1 MGNMLE
7 IKDLTVEVGGKT
19 ILRGL
24 NLHIGAGEVHVL
36 FGPNGSGKTTLLMT
50 ILGFP
55 GYIVKSGRIVFKGED
70 ITELPTH
77 ERVRRG
83 IGVLFQRPPAIRGV
97 KLSDVLNICKERGGI
112 SEEETSR
119 FVELLKLSEFMGRD
133 VNLGF
138 SGGEVKRSE
147 LLQVIVQSPELAL
160 LDEPDS
166 GVDVENVELIGKVLN
181 EFLERE
187 KRPSE
192 RRRAA
197 LIITH
202 SGFILNYVRADR
214 AHVMLDGTIACSG
227 TPDEIFKHI
236 MTVGYEECIR
246 RCRK

>member
-1 MGNMLE
+1 MKCDRCVLSNAVSRRIGLE
-7 IKDLTVEVGGKT
+7 
-19 ILRGL
+19 
-24 NLHIGAGEVHVL
+24 
-36 FGPNGSGKTTLLMT
+36 
-50 ILGFP
+50 
-55 GYIVKSGRIVFKGED
+55 VFD
-70 ITELPTH
+70 RTH
-77 ERVRRG
+77 ADVVADER
-83 IGVLFQRPPAIRGV
+83 AI
-97 KLSDVLNICKERGGI
+97 
-112 SEEETSR
+112 
-119 FVELLKLSEFMGRD
+119 
-133 VNLGF
+133 
-138 SGGEVKRSE
+138 
-147 LLQVIVQSPELAL
+147 L

-227 TPDEIFKHI
+227 TPDEIFKQI
-236 MTVGYEECIR
+236 MSVGYEECIR

>member
-1 MGNMLE
+1 MLE

-50 ILGFP
+50 LLGFP

-227 TPDEIFKHI
+227 TPDEIFKQI
-236 MTVGYEECIR
+236 MSVGYEECIR

>member
-1 MGNMLE
+1 MLE
-7 IKDLTVEVGGKT
+7 IEGLTVEVGGRT
-19 ILRGL
+19 VLRDL
-24 NLHIGAGEVHVL
+24 NLHVGAGEVHVL

-55 GYIVKSGRIVFKGED
+55 EYVVRSGRIVFKGED
-70 ITELPTH
+70 ITGLPTH

-97 KLSDVLNICKERGGI
+97 RLSDVLNICRGRGGI
-112 SEEETSR
+112 SEEEASR
-119 FVELLKLSEFMGRD
+119 LVELLKLSEFMDRD

-147 LLQVIVQSPELAL
+147 LLQVIVQNPELAL

-181 EFLERE
+181 EFLERG

-202 SGFILNYVRADR
+202 SGFILNYVHADR

-227 TPDEIFKHI
+227 TPDEIFKQI
-236 MTVGYEECIR
+236 MSVGYEECIR
-246 RCRK
+246 RCRR

>member
-1 MGNMLE
+1 MLE
-7 IKDLTVEVGGKT
+7 IKDLTVEVGEKT
-19 ILRGL
+19 ILRSL

-36 FGPNGSGKTTLLMT
+36 FGPNGSGKTTLLLT

-55 GYIVKSGRIVFKGED
+55 EFVVKSGRILFKGED

-97 KLSDVLNICKERGGI
+97 RLSDVVNICREQGGI
-112 SEEETSR
+112 PEDEATKL
-119 FVELLKLSEFMGRD
+119 VELLKLSEFMRRD

-147 LLQVIVQSPELAL
+147 LLQVVVQNPELVL

-181 EFLERE
+181 EFLERG

-197 LIITH
+197 LVITH
-202 SGFILNYVRADR
+202 SGFILNYVRTDR

-236 MTVGYEECIR
+236 MSEGYEACIEH
-246 RCRK
+246 CRD

>member
-1 MGNMLE
+1 MRSMLE

-50 ILGFP
+50 LLGFP

-227 TPDEIFKHI
+227 TPDEIFKQI
-236 MTVGYEECIR
+236 MSVGYEECIR